1 VDAEQVPV
9 GVLELHRDGR
19 IVSMNAVA
27 REALDGL
34 SDLGEAVDATERQRI
49 VGHLEHV
56 LATGEGQRTHLEVVL
71 RGVPM
76 LLTSSRCGSDA
87 VVATLTDI
95 TSLHRQMQDLEHRS
109 FTDELTGVA
118 NRGLF
123 MRLLAQT
130 LNGAERTKARTAV
143 LFIDVDNFKA
153 VNDTHGHAAG
163 DAVLVEI
170 ARRLRRVVR
179 PNDLV
184 ARVGGD
190 EFVILAEDL
199 DDEEAGAVAR
209 RVLALCSAPLSIG
222 GPSVA
227 VSVSVGVTVED
238 PGAHPQSSVAR
249 ADTAMYA
256 AKAAGRATFVAW
268 TPRMT
273 EGPPAD
279 EGSELAALQAA
290 NRELRT
296 RYQQLRSEAGLD
308 ARTGLLRDQAF
319 EDHVRA
325 LRTAAVE
332 FSVVF
337 VDIDLFHGYNERYT
351 HIAGHRALA
360 DVATVLKQDTGVQG
374 SVFRYGGEEFT
385 IVIPRT
391 EATTQE
397 AEDLARRLPGAV
409 AACDLVYDTSPF
421 GRITVSVGVAHT
433 EHAGDDVTAWA
444 NVAMLEAKHSGR
456 NRTRVVRDR

>member
-19 IVSMNAVA
+19 IGSMNAVA
-27 REALDGL
+27 RESLEGL
-34 SDLGEAVDATERQRI
+34 AELGEAAEATERERI
-49 VGHLEHV
+49 LGHLDHV
-56 LATGEGQRTHLEVVL
+56 LATEEGQRTHLEVVL

-76 LLTSSRCGSDA
+76 LLTSSRRGTDA
-87 VVATLTDI
+87 VVTAFTEI
-95 TSLHRQMQDLEHRS
+95 TSLHQRMQDLEHQS
-109 FTDELTGVA
+109 FTDELTGLA

-130 LNGAERTKARTAV
+130 LSGAERSKTRTAV
-143 LFIDVDNFKA
+143 LFIDVDNFKS
-153 VNDTHGHAAG
+153 VNDAHGHAAG

-170 ARRLRRVVR
+170 ARRLRRAVR

-190 EFVILAEDL
+190 EFVVLAGDL
-199 DDEEAGAVAR
+199 DDEEAETVAQ

-222 GPSVA
+222 GPSVS

-238 PGAHPQSSVAR
+238 PGAHPETSVAR

-256 AKAAGRATFVAW
+256 AKAAGRATFVSW

-273 EGPPAD
+273 EDPPAD
-279 EGSELAALQAA
+279 VTADLAALQAA
-290 NRELRT
+290 NRELRA
-296 RYQQLRSEAGLD
+296 RYEQARNEARLD
-308 ARTGLLRDQAF
+308 ARTGLLRDQAY

-325 LRTAAVE
+325 LGTAAVA

-337 VDIDLFHGYNERYT
+337 VDIDLFHAYNERYT
-351 HIAGHRALA
+351 HIAGHRVLA
-360 DVATVLKQDTGVQG
+360 AVAAAVQEHTGVRG

-385 IVIPRT
+385 VVIPRT
-391 EATTQE
+391 EATVQE
-397 AEDLARRLPGAV
+397 AEDLAEGLPDVV
-409 AACDLVYDTSPF
+409 AGLDLAYETSPF
-421 GRITVSVGVAHT
+421 GRVTVSVGVAHT
-433 EHAGDDVTAWA
+433 EQAEDDVTTWA
-444 NVAMLEAKHSGR
+444 DLAMLDAKRAGR
-456 NRTRVVRDR
+456 NRTRVLRDR

>member
-9 GVLELHRDGR
+9 GVVELDRVGR
-19 IVSMNAVA
+19 IASMNAVA
-27 REALDGL
+27 RDWLEGQE
-34 SDLGEAVDATERQRI
+34 DLGSAAEATERERI
-49 VGHLEHV
+49 TGHLEHV
-56 LATGEGQRTHLEVVL
+56 LATDQGQRTHLEVVL
-71 RGVPM
+71 GGIPM
-76 LLTSSRCGSDA
+76 LLTSSRRGTDA
-87 VVATLTDI
+87 IVTALTEI
-95 TSLHRQMQDLEHRS
+95 TSLHRRMQDLEQRS

-130 LNGAERTKARTAV
+130 LSGAERSKARTAV

-153 VNDTHGHAAG
+153 VNDTHGHVAG

-170 ARRLRRVVR
+170 ARRLRRAVR
-179 PNDLV
+179 PTDLV

-190 EFVILAEDL
+190 EFVIIAADL
-199 DDEEAGAVAR
+199 DDEEAGAIAR

-238 PGAHPQSSVAR
+238 PGADPEGSVAR

-256 AKAAGRATFVAW
+256 AKAAGRATFVTW
-268 TPRMT
+268 TPRLT
-273 EGPPAD
+273 DDPPAD
-279 EGSELAALQAA
+279 DSTELAALQAA

-296 RYQQLRSEAGLD
+296 RYQQLRNEAQRD
-308 ARTGLLRDQAF
+308 ARTGLLRDHAF

-325 LRTAAVE
+325 LTTAGVE

-360 DVATVLKQDTGVQG
+360 AVATALQEHARIQG

-385 IVIPRT
+385 IVAPRA
-391 EATTQE
+391 EATMQE
-397 AEDLARRLPGAV
+397 AEELAERLPSAV
-409 AACDLVYDTSPF
+409 AALDLVYDTSPF
-421 GRITVSVGVAHT
+421 GRVTVSVGVAHT
-433 EHAGDDVTAWA
+433 EQADDDVTAWA
-444 NVAMLEAKHSGR
+444 NEAMLDAKRSGR
-456 NRTRVVRDR
+456 NRTRVRRDH